1 MEDSKGNK
9 FDVGDTFYAEGCSKC
24 IVTVIA
30 INNNVATL
38 EGKLSHGVR
47 PRFLYDQ
54 NAMKDSKWILV
65 K

>member
-9 FDVGDTFYAEGCSKC
+9 FDVGDTLCAEGYPKC
-24 IVTVIA
+24 IVTIIA

-38 EGKLSHGVR
+38 EGKLGLGLR
-47 PRFLYDQ
+47 PRFLIDQ
-54 NAMKDSKWILV
+54 NSMKDSKWILV